1 METIYTYNSKNDGAV
16 LAVVSDGKFY
26 YVVDLQANERWS
38 GSYDNYA
45 DADAVAVQ
53 YMDNTYGSDNWTY

>member
-1 METIYTYNSKNDGAV
+1 METIYTYNSNNDGAV
-16 LAVVSDGKFY
+16 LAVFTDGKFY

-45 DADAVAVQ
+45 DADAVAAQ